1 MEVQAILA
9 TFHFIRS
16 KLAVAVDFIPKKSA
30 PQDIERKT
38 LYDRDDINVLLF
50 TGDKIKLKLLIIL
63 FLTPGCAI

>member
-1 MEVQAILA
+1 MEVQAILT